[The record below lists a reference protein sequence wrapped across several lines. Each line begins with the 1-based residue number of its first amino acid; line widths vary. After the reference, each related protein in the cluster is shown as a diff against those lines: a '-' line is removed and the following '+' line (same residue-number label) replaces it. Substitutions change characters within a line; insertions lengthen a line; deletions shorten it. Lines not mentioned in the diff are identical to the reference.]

1 MAVGAKSKVPSAL
14 SVTEP
19 LATATGVPT
28 MMALPSM
35 AVMMRPAFSKLSLA
49 TTAMLTV
56 VSSSVVIVSLVISTT
71 AATVTL
77 TVERMTLP
85 APSSMLMTKLS
96 LP

>member
-1 MAVGAKSKVPSAL
+1 MKSKVPSAF

-28 MMALPSM
+28 MMALPSI
-35 AVMMRPAFSKLSLA
+35 AVIARPAFSKLSLP
-49 TTAMLTV
+49 TTAILTV
-56 VSSSVVIVSLVISTT
+56 VSSSVVIVSLTISTT

-77 TVERMTLP
+77 TVDMITLP
-85 APSSMLMTKLS
+85 VPSSMLITKLS

>member
-1 MAVGAKSKVPSAL
+1 MKSKVPSAFN
-14 SVTEP
+14 VTEP

-35 AVMMRPAFSKLSLA
+35 AVMVRPAFSKLSLA
-49 TTAMLTV
+49 TTAILTV
-56 VSSSVVIVSLVISTT
+56 VSSSVVMVSLTISTT
-71 AATVTL
+71 AAIVTL
-77 TVERMTLP
+77 TVDCVTLP

>member
-1 MAVGAKSKVPSAL
+1 MPSAF

-19 LATATGVPT
+19 LATAIGVPT
-28 MMALPSM
+28 AAAMPSM
-35 AVMMRPAFSKLSLA
+35 AVMLRPAFSKLSLL

-56 VSSSVVIVSLVISTT
+56 VSSSVVIVSLTMSTT
-71 AATVTL
+71 ADTVTL
-77 TVERMTLP
+77 TVDRMILP

>member
-1 MAVGAKSKVPSAL
+1 M
-14 SVTEP
+14 
-19 LATATGVPT
+19 
-28 MMALPSM
+28 PSM
-35 AVMMRPAFSKLSLA
+35 AVIVRPAFSKLSLL

-56 VSSSVVIVSLVISTT
+56 VSSSVVIVSLTMSTT

-77 TVERMTLP
+77 TVDRITLP

>member
-1 MAVGAKSKVPSAL
+1 MPSAF

-28 MMALPSM
+28 ITALPSM
-35 AVMMRPAFSKLSLA
+35 AVMVRPAFSKLSLA

-77 TVERMTLP
+77 TVDRMTLP
-85 APSSMLMTKLS
+85 APSSMLMMKLS

>member
-1 MAVGAKSKVPSAL
+1 MPSAFN
-14 SVTEP
+14 VTAP

-35 AVMMRPAFSKLSLA
+35 AEMTKPAFSKLSLP
-49 TTAMLTV
+49 TTTMLTV
-56 VSSSVVIVSLVISTT
+56 VSSSVVMVSLTMSTT

-77 TVERMTLP
+77 TVDCVTLP

>member
-1 MAVGAKSKVPSAL
+1 MPSAFN
-14 SVTEP
+14 VTEP

-35 AVMMRPAFSKLSLA
+35 AVIVRPAFSKLSLP
-49 TTAMLTV
+49 TTAILTV
-56 VSSSVVIVSLVISTT
+56 VSSSVVIVSLTISTT

-77 TVERMTLP
+77 TVDMITLP
-85 APSSMLMTKLS
+85 VPSSMLITKLS